1 VPWPKRGAL
10 YDLQFFKI
18 AGGTIMLESVFKN
31 KKTIFIAEIGL
42 NHNGRFAQAYE
53 MIMRA
58 ADAGADAVKFQ
69 TFDPELM
76 NSPYTRSLLENGDTG
91 FTDRSIIDF
100 LSKFTLEKDEFLKL
114 KERATTSG
122 VEFFS
127 APFDAGS
134 VDLLEYTEVRL
145 YKVASS
151 EVTNIP
157 LLRRIALTRKPVIM
171 STGMSSEDEIAAAVK
186 TLKDGGCPEIC
197 LLHCVSLYPM
207 RPDEANLLRIV
218 TLRERFGLN
227 TGLSDHSSGHETV
240 TAAAILGA
248 RLFEKHFKLG
258 DEHECPD
265 AAVSLTPEAFKEMV
279 EKVNEAISMTGD
291 GMITCGERESLTA
304 RAAKRSIFAAAD
316 IARGEIIDEKSLVLL
331 RPGTGIS
338 ASMFYSVT
346 GKKALR
352 DIPAGAPI
360 KPEDF
365 E

>member
-1 VPWPKRGAL
+1 
-10 YDLQFFKI
+10 
-18 AGGTIMLESVFKN
+18 MLESIFKH

-42 NHNGRFAQAYE
+42 NHNGSFAQAYE

-76 NSPYTRSLLENGDTG
+76 NSPYTRSLLEKGDTS
-91 FTDRSIIDF
+91 FTDRGVIDF
-100 LSKFTLEKDEFLKL
+100 LSKFTLEKDEYLKL
-114 KERATTSG
+114 KERATASG

-127 APFDAGS
+127 APFDAVS
-134 VDLLEYTEVRL
+134 VDLLEYTGVKL

-207 RPDEANLLRIV
+207 RSDEANLLRIV
-218 TLRERFGLN
+218 NLRERFGLH
-227 TGLSDHSSGHETV
+227 TGLSDHSTGHETV
-240 TAAAILGA
+240 SAAAILGA
-248 RLFEKHFKLG
+248 RVFEKHFRLG
-258 DEHECPD
+258 EDHECPD
-265 AAVSLTPEAFKEMV
+265 AAVSLTPAAFKEMV
-279 EKVNEAISMTGD
+279 EKVNEAISMLGSGD
-291 GMITCGERESLTA
+291 IAYSGRESDTA
-304 RAAKRSIFAAAD
+304 RGAKRSIFAATD
-316 IARGEIIDEKSLVLL
+316 IGRGEVFDEKSLVLL

-352 DIPAGAPI
+352 DIPAGAPV